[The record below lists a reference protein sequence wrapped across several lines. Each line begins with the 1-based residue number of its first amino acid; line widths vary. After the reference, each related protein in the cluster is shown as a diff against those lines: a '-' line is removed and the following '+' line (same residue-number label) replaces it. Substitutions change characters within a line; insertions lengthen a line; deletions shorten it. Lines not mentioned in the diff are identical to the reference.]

1 MEFDKIFVQKDL
13 PSEMPEFKV
22 PESEKKNNTI
32 WIVKLLVLAG
42 MAKTNGEAR
51 RLIEGGG
58 VYIDGNKVENP
69 DAEIPCNSSFIIKV
83 GKRRFA
89 KILP

>member
-1 MEFDKIFVQKDL
+1 M
-13 PSEMPEFKV
+13 
-22 PESEKKNNTI
+22 
-32 WIVKLLVLAG
+32 LVLAG

-69 DAEIPCNSSFIIKV
+69 DAEIPCTTDFIIKV
-83 GKRRFA
+83 GKRRFV